1 MHYKFSW
8 INPSSRYVQL
18 EVSAQNIAS
27 DITYIQ
33 LPAWRPGR
41 YELGNFAKNVRNFQV
56 FDGAGKMIPATKV
69 TKDKWKVHTIGV
81 KQITIKYEYYAAEL
95 NAGSTFLDATQ
106 LYVNPVNCCVYL
118 EGRLDEECTVELAI
132 PDSWKVATAMK
143 SSRQLGSSARPNGSS
158 SGRAVGS
165 RDFVVS
171 NFDRLADSPFIA
183 SPNIKRNF
191 FILDGVEFHLW
202 FQGESKPEWSKLV
215 TDFFIFVNEN
225 MRVFGSFPAE
235 EYHFLFQILPTRFY
249 HGVEHVDSTVI
260 GLGPSYKLMG
270 ELYDDLLGVSCHELF
285 HAWNIKSIRPAEML
299 PYDFTKENYSRLGYV
314 AEGVTTYYG
323 DYLLYRSGVW
333 TADQFWPT
341 FNERMDKHFETE
353 ARKFLSVTES
363 SMDTWLDGYVPGAP
377 HRKTSIYHEGCLLAF
392 VTDIFIRKNSSN
404 KKSLD
409 DVMRRLWIEFA
420 QQGKG
425 YSESDYKKLIEEE
438 AGADFNFY
446 WNNYFYKGN
455 DYTPVLSEAL
465 DYIGH
470 RVEFNTAKKVHE
482 HKFGFKLVETGG
494 VTRVTDIY
502 YGAPA
507 EKCGLATGDEVLM
520 INHQQVRNDL
530 NEWMIY
536 FGGNE
541 FTLKVNS
548 GGIVRDIKLVADG
561 VAYYSNP
568 VVKRLANPTDAQ
580 RYNWSVWAA
589 KKSWNVG

>member
-8 INPSSRYVQL
+8 INPSSRYIQL
-18 EVSAQNIAS
+18 EVTAQNISS
-27 DITYIQ
+27 DITFIQ

-41 YELGNFAKNVRNFQV
+41 YELGNFAKNVRHFRV
-56 FDGAGKMIPATKV
+56 TDESGKLIPSLKA
-69 TKDKWKVHTIGV
+69 TKDKWKVHTRGV
-81 KQITIKYEYYAAEL
+81 KSLKIQYEYYAAEL
-95 NAGSTFLDATQ
+95 NAGSTFLDASQ

-118 EGRLDEECTVELAI
+118 EGRLDELCTVELSI

-143 SSRQLGSSARPNGSS
+143 KTDGHHFTVA
-158 SGRAVGS
+158 
-165 RDFVVS
+165 

-183 SPNIKRNF
+183 SPNIKHSF

-202 FQGESKPEWSKLV
+202 FQGESKPDWSKLIN
-215 TDFFIFVNEN
+215 DFFIFVNEN

-260 GLGPSYKLMG
+260 GLGPSYKLMTD
-270 ELYDDLLGVSCHELF
+270 LYDDLLGVSCHELF

-299 PYDFTKENYSRLGYV
+299 PYDFTKENYSRLGFV

-341 FNERMDKHFETE
+341 FNERVDKHFETA
-353 ARKFLSVTES
+353 ARQFLSVTES

-392 VTDIFIRKNSSN
+392 ITDIFIRKNSGN
-404 KKSLD
+404 RKNLD
-409 DVMRRLWIEFA
+409 HVMRRLWVEFA

-425 YSESDYKKLIEEE
+425 YTEADYKKLIEEE
-438 AGADFNFY
+438 AGEDFSYY
-446 WNNYFYKGN
+446 WNNFFYKAN
-455 DYTPVLSEAL
+455 DFTPVLNEAL

-470 RVEFNTAKKVHE
+470 RIELVPARKIHE
-482 HKFGFKLVETGG
+482 RNFGFKLIEVSGITKI
-494 VTRVTDIY
+494 TDVY
-502 YGAPA
+502 YGSPA
-507 EKCGLATGDEVLM
+507 EKCGLASGDEVLM
-520 INHQQVRNDL
+520 CQHQQVKNDL
-530 NEWMIY
+530 NEWMTY
-536 FGGNE
+536 FGVNE

-548 GGIVRDIKLVADG
+548 GGIVRDVKLIADG
-561 VAYYSNP
+561 EVYYSNP
-568 VVKRLANPTDAQ
+568 VVKGLADPTDSQ
-580 RYNWSVWAA
+580 RHNWSVWAA
-589 KKSWNVG
+589 KK